1 MPRTRAEINHL
12 WKVVTNNILLLDAR
26 CPRKNHKKIRK
37 INSEVFTVMK
47 HIAKRRG
54 LLNALALT
62 ALLPISASAQSEGE
76 DYLKLLGSLASIASP
91 PDHTSIQGVASASIA
106 PVGYVFAGVSGTTN
120 DTDGGVNGID
130 GSITIGAGL
139 GNFGDVE
146 TQATVNITSVHP
158 SDFADSGSFGFKF
171 GTTLETSDKPIK
183 VSLSFDNLG
192 GWGDSSDDIVTT
204 TLAASSSATRYTANG
219 TSSYA
224 WTLGV
229 KSISGDS
236 PSAGT
241 SGFAGLSLGLSETFS
256 VSTAYDT
263 RSEAIKL
270 GTSIKVNDVTSVAL
284 TANDPF
290 DMGEAQG
297 ITLTVSFASKLF

>member
-1 MPRTRAEINHL
+1 
-12 WKVVTNNILLLDAR
+12 
-26 CPRKNHKKIRK
+26 
-37 INSEVFTVMK
+37 MK

-91 PDHTSIQGVASASIA
+91 PDHTSIQGVASAKIA
-106 PVGYVFAGVSGTTN
+106 PAGYVFAGVSGTTN

-158 SDFADSGSFGFKF
+158 TDFADSGRF

-204 TLAASSSATRYTANG
+204 TLAASSSATRYMANG

-236 PSAGT
+236 PSAGI

-290 DMGEAQG
+290 DMGEGQG